1 MGPPWGSP
9 VRLWVPGW
17 GRGGGPP
24 SAGPASGRG
33 TSGREGPHDRGACAA
48 PARGSLSLPGS
59 PRPRP
64 PEARRPLTILQME
77 AMFRT
82 VISLKV
88 AAIAHRHLY
97 QGKTGL
103 SMVARSEAG
112 RRRGGLGPA
121 CSQRGWAS
129 EAGRR
134 RGRGGG
140 AGRGVAELRS
150 RGRGRREEEPGAGT
164 RRTGVAAT
172 LPPPPPPA
180 QSRSAN
186 PRGKPFSLGRPRL
199 PLRAGCTEKPAP
211 GEPSNAAFPPDPEAH
226 RALDTGRS
234 RTGDPH
240 RGDTGALGFRFP
252 SPGSCRSPA
261 SLGL

>member
-9 VRLWVPGW
+9 GSTRSPAGTEA
-17 GRGGGPP
+17 GGGLR
-24 SAGPASGRG
+24 SAGPAPGAGNFWPRGPSG
-33 TSGREGPHDRGACAA
+33 HGARAA

-59 PRPRP
+59 PRARP

-121 CSQRGWAS
+121 CSGVGRERPGGGEGGAAARGGEWRSDA
-129 EAGRR
+129 AGAAAGGRR
-134 RGRGGG
+134 SPEPGG
-140 AGRGVAELRS
+140 A
-150 RGRGRREEEPGAGT
+150 EPGDL
-164 RRTGVAAT
+164 T
-172 LPPPPPPA
+172 LTDARPD
-180 QSRSAN
+180 
-186 PRGKPFSLGRPRL
+186 SL
-199 PLRAGCTEKPAP
+199 A
-211 GEPSNAAFPPDPEAH
+211 
-226 RALDTGRS
+226 
-234 RTGDPH
+234 
-240 RGDTGALGFRFP
+240 
-252 SPGSCRSPA
+252 
-261 SLGL
+261 